1 VNAEQLRRL
10 DADKAR
16 SLIEQGYSMA
26 VYVTK
31 GYGDL
36 AEGDVIS
43 VHKTLE
49 AATRKANYSSDHWA
63 VRSLSDYLD
72 G

>member
-1 VNAEQLRRL
+1 M

-16 SLIEQGYSMA
+16 SLIKQGYSMA

-36 AEGDVIS
+36 VEGDVIS